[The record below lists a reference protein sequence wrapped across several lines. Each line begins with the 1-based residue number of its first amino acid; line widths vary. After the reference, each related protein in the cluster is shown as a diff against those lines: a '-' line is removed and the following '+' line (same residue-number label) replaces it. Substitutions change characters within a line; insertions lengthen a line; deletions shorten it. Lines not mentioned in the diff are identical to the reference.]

1 VQYDVSIGERVRR
14 VVVQRAGE
22 GWRVTLDGAAHD
34 VHAARVSPG
43 GLSLL
48 FTTPGREGHTRSV
61 RAAVVP
67 GRASGDLDVYINGHH
82 VPVGLREG
90 GGPRRESGA
99 ADTRGG
105 PQRLLAPM
113 PGRVL
118 RVLVA
123 PGDVVTARQGLLV
136 VEAMKMENELRATR
150 DGRVVAV
157 SVVEGQSVDAG
168 AVLAVVE

>member
-1 VQYDVSIGERVRR
+1 MQYDVAIGERVRR

-22 GWRVTLDGAAHD
+22 GWRVTLDGVAHD
-34 VHAARVSPG
+34 VLAARVNSW

-48 FTTPGREGHTRSV
+48 FKPPDQDLHTRSV
-61 RAAVVP
+61 RAAVVA
-67 GRASGDLDVYINGHH
+67 GRAPGDLDVYINGHH
-82 VPVGLREG
+82 VPVGLREAG
-90 GGPRRESGA
+90 APRRTSGA
-99 ADTRGG
+99 AETRGG

-113 PGRVL
+113 PGRIL

-123 PGDVVTARQGLLV
+123 PGDVVKARQGLLV